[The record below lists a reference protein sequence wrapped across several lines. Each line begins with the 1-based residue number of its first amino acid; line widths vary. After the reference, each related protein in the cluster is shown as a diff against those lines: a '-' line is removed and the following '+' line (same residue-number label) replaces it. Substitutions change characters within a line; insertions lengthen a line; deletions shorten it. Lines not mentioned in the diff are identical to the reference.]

1 MSFLVPF
8 RQAAMRMA
16 VLSVCVVAASC
27 GNRAQGVLVPT
38 GVQAAGTSKVD
49 ILVATTRSDT
59 NAAHGEM
66 FTGERAVGLNFAD
79 ISISIPPAGARQPG
93 EIQWPSSKPGNPAT
107 DFVTVKADRLDQ
119 AAALKQ
125 FYARLNR
132 TPQRNVLLFV
142 HGYNTRFEEAVYRL
156 AQIVHDSG
164 AHVVPVLFTWPSR
177 GQLLDYPYDHESA
190 SYSRDALEAILQTL
204 SKDKSV
210 REVSILAHSM
220 GNWVAVEAL
229 RQMAIRNGGVAPKIR
244 NVMLAAP
251 DIDVDVFRRQM
262 RTIGD
267 KRPPFTIFVSRDDKA
282 LSLSKRI
289 AGSTDRLGGIDPEQE
304 PYKSQLK
311 ELAKERVTIVDLST
325 VNGGDPLGHTKFAQT
340 PEVVRMIG
348 GRLASGQK
356 LNESGGLGD
365 TLGSTAVGV
374 LSGVGNV
381 TGRVV
386 GGVR

>member
-1 MSFLVPF
+1 MIHTAFRTRRITVLAAFLISTL
-8 RQAAMRMA
+8 AAGCA
-16 VLSVCVVAASC
+16 
-27 GNRAQGVLVPT
+27 NRAAGVLLPS
-38 GVQAAGTSKVD
+38 GVQAAGTSRID
-49 ILVATTRSDT
+49 ILVATTRSDA
-59 NAAHGEM
+59 NAQPGEM

-79 ISISIPPAGARQPG
+79 IAISIPPASARKPG

-107 DFVTVKADRLDQ
+107 DFMTVRADRLDQ
-119 AAALKQ
+119 PAALKQ
-125 FYARLNR
+125 FYSRLSR
-132 TPQRNVLLFV
+132 TPKRNVLLFV
-142 HGYNTRFEEAVYRL
+142 HGYNTRFEEAVYRF

-164 AHVVPVLFTWPSR
+164 APVVPLLFTWPSR
-177 GQLLDYPYDHESA
+177 GQLLDYPYDYESA

-210 REVSILAHSM
+210 GEITVLAHSM

-229 RQMAIRNGGVAPKIR
+229 RQMAIRGGGIAPKIR

-251 DIDVDVFRRQM
+251 DIDIDVFRRQM

-267 KRPPFTIFVSRDDKA
+267 KRPPFTIFVSRDDRA
-282 LSLSKRI
+282 LAFSKRI
-289 AGSTDRLGGIDPEQE
+289 TGSTDRLGAIDTEQE
-304 PYKSQLK
+304 PYKTRVK
-311 ELAKERVTIVDLST
+311 ELASEKINVIDLST
-325 VNGGDPLGHTKFAQT
+325 VQGGDPLGHTKFAQV

-348 GRLASGQK
+348 GRLASGQR

-374 LSGVGNV
+374 FSGVGNV

-386 GGVR
+386 GGLR

>member
-1 MSFLVPF
+1 MILSAFPAANAF
-8 RQAAMRMA
+8 RAAA
-16 VLSVCVVAASC
+16 VTLCLLAAGC
-27 GNRAQGVLVPT
+27 GNKAQGVLLPT
-38 GVQAAGTSKVD
+38 GVQVAGTNRVD
-49 ILVATTRSDT
+49 ILVATTRSDVD
-59 NAAHGEM
+59 AGPGEI

-79 ISISIPPAGARQPG
+79 ISISIPADTARKTG
-93 EIQWPSSKPGNPAT
+93 EIQWPSSKPGNPET
-107 DFVTVKADRLDQ
+107 EFVTLKADRLDQ
-119 AAALKQ
+119 AGALKQ
-125 FYARLNR
+125 FHARLSR
-132 TPQRNVLLFV
+132 TPKRNVLLFV

-156 AQIVHDSG
+156 AQIVHD
-164 AHVVPVLFTWPSR
+164 ARAPVVPLLFTWPSR

-210 REVSILAHSM
+210 GEISLLAHSM

-229 RQMAIRNGGVAPKIR
+229 RQMAIRDGSIAPKIK

-262 RTIGD
+262 RIIGN
-267 KRPPFTIFVSRDDKA
+267 KHPPFTIFVSRDDKA
-282 LSLSKRI
+282 LSISKRI

-304 PYKSQLK
+304 PYKTRLK
-311 ELAKERVTIVDLST
+311 ELASARVTIIDLT
-325 VNGGDPLGHTKFAQT
+325 DVNGGDQLGHTKFAQS

-356 LNESGGLGD
+356 LGESGGFGE

-374 LSGVGNV
+374 FTGVGNV

-386 GGVR
+386 GGIR